1 MAVSCISS
9 SDCYI
14 PGGSNGVGFDVFR
27 FNGKKNGVFTPLSMP
42 SKMMMVMA
50 IGMGG
55 DQGIAQGCIGGMGI
69 GNGVQYAVNAS
80 TFEASHVPTLMV
92 VTQDIRATKDGKS
105 VLVVDNAGSNAV
117 LFSNDA
123 GKTFVEKKITSAVP
137 AGASARYAALV
148 SDKTWFVTFGSWPS
162 KNKNQQSARVEI
174 VDGKRVTKSMMNLG
188 NETNGYTAA
197 IVKTTDGGETWTT
210 VFSSATTFYFN
221 AIDCVSETLC
231 VAVGEG
237 MNAGAGAHIYRTT
250 DGSTFTQVLELPSG
264 QNGMYSMMSLEFAS
278 TTQVWAAGSIEGG
291 GSSSGLFYYSGD
303 AGKTWQRN
311 AKLANIGDVTDLSFT
326 AGGIGFATAVTVF
339 DDSTILRYDAN
350 GPAPGPSPAP
360 GPGPAPTPTAA
371 PGIFIQE
378 HCTNAACTQGCQNST
393 LPTNKCLR
401 VNGGGSAIV
410 KCSATELV
418 ETVYRSTTDC
428 TGASQSAT
436 MPLNQCLQGQNK
448 QYFENLC
455 PSSVSFSAANTGAL
469 HEVLKYT
476 TLSEKH

>member
-1 MAVSCISS
+1 MPDGA
-9 SDCYI
+9 
-14 PGGSNGVGFDVFR
+14 
-27 FNGKKNGVFTPLSMP
+27 SMI
-42 SKMMMVMA
+42 MA

-55 DQGIAQGCIGGMGI
+55 SAFNPHGAVGGIGL
-69 GNGVQYAVNAS
+69 GNGVQYAKNAS
-80 TFEASHVPTLMV
+80 TFMPSYVPTLFV
-92 VTQDIRATKDGKS
+92 VTQDIRSTKDGQQ
-105 VLVVDNAGSNAV
+105 VLVIDNAGSNAV
-117 LFSNDA
+117 LYSADGGAAFE
-123 GKTFVEKKITSAVP
+123 EKKITATLP
-137 AGASARYAALV
+137 KQALARYGALV
-148 SDKTWFVTFGSWPS
+148 DANTWFVTLGNWPS
-162 KNKNQQSARVEI
+162 KKQSTASVHYQSARVSAMKTTE
-174 VDGKRVTKSMMNLG
+174 GKAKRVSEKMNSRVLK
-188 NETNGYTAA
+188 NGTADGYSA
-197 IVKTTDGGETWTT
+197 AVAKTTDGGATWTT
-210 VFSSATTFYFN
+210 VFSAETNFYFN